1 MPILPY
7 ETRTFMQEIREQADS
22 NLNPEQAAELS
33 LLVDLE
39 AHWENLRKA
48 SPPVLEDRALTHDL
62 QGKQKAYAA
71 FWVKLEAYNKRYQ
84 PRHIPGLLLNTPSRL
99 GAWCRTMRAVCLQ
112 LEHTPQSHC
121 PVHLLEKAYRWADG
135 IGARMNKDAISRSA
149 RPDTIGAVIQE
160 LGALVLWCDNLTSVA
175 AAG

>member
-1 MPILPY
+1 MTPLPRATPVRPD
-7 ETRTFMQEIREQADS
+7 ETRTFMPEIREQAAS

-48 SPPVLEDRALTHDL
+48 SPRALEDRALTHDL

-71 FWVKLEAYNKRYQ
+71 FWAKLEAYNKRYQ

-99 GAWCRTMRAVCLQ
+99 AAWCRTMRAVCLQ

-121 PVHLLEKAYRWADG
+121 PVHLLEKAHRWADG
-135 IGARMNKDAISRSA
+135 ICARMKRDAIIRST
-149 RPDTIGAVIQE
+149 RPDTIGGVIRD
-160 LGALVLWCDNLTSVA
+160 LD
-175 AAG
+175 